1 MIRETNQAKLYTI
14 PAQEKN
20 SILNRSVKRLF
31 DVIFSLILLLLMIP
45 IMLFFCILIALE
57 TSGSPVYFQER
68 LGINGKGFKLF
79 KLRSMVSDAEKNGPQ
94 WANEND
100 PRITKVGLFIRKTR
114 IDELPQLINILK
126 GDMSF
131 VGPRP
136 EREYFYKKFEA
147 NIPEFKNRLL
157 VKPGLTGWAQIN
169 GGYNLDPR
177 EKLKLDMEY
186 VELKTIRMDIRI
198 LCKTVFIVLN
208 GNGAR

>member
-14 PAQEKN
+14 PAQEKP

-31 DVIFSLILLLLMIP
+31 DIIFSIILLLLTIP
-45 IMLFFCILIALE
+45 IMLFFCIMITLE
-57 TSGSPVYFQER
+57 TSGAPIYFQER
-68 LGINGKGFKLF
+68 LGINGKKFNVF
-79 KLRSMVSDAEKNGPQ
+79 KLRSMVKDAEINGPQ
-94 WANEND
+94 WAKEHD

-114 IDELPQLINILK
+114 IDELPQLLNILR

-136 EREYFYKKFEA
+136 EREFFYNEFDA
-147 NIPEFKNRLL
+147 YIPEFKERLM

-169 GGYNLDPR
+169 GGYNLDPK
-177 EKLKLDMEY
+177 EKLRLDMEY
-186 VELKTIRMDIRI
+186 IEMKTFRMDIRI
-198 LCKTVFIVLN
+198 LCKTVLIVLN